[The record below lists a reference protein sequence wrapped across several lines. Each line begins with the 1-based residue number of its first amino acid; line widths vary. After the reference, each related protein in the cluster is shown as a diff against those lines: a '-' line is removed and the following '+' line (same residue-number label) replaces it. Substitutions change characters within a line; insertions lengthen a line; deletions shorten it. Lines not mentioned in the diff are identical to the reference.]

1 MGSVKVQLGGA
12 LKAAAGGEGSYEV
25 EANNVR
31 QLLDVLQRDHPELGE
46 VLGRGVAVAIDGQ
59 IFRDA
64 WFEPIPEGAEVV
76 LLPRLAGG

>member
-1 MGSVKVQLGGA
+1 MPTVTVELGGA
-12 LKAAAGGEGSYEV
+12 LKAAAGGEGRYEV
-25 EANNVR
+25 QANNVR
-31 QLLDVLQRDHPELGE
+31 QLLDALGRGHPELE
-46 VLGRGVAVAIDGQ
+46 PVLARGVAVAIDGQ

>member
-1 MGSVKVQLGGA
+1 MPLVKVELGGA
-12 LKAAAGGEGSYEV
+12 LKAAAGGEGVYEV
-25 EANNVR
+25 QAGNVR
-31 QLLDVLQRDHPELGE
+31 QLLDALVRDHPELE
-46 VLGRGVAVAIDGQ
+46 KVFGRGVAVAIDGQ